1 LSGPLALV
9 ASGPFGVQG
18 PRRARFSAD
27 GRLLARARPEMDRL
41 HDLITTPPVPALAA
55 AFAGAGHEI
64 RLVGGPVRD
73 ALLAR
78 ATIDLDFT
86 TNARPPEIKKLLSAA
101 GADHV
106 FAIGEKFGTIG
117 GVFGEQVVEITTY
130 RAEEYEPGS
139 RKPKVE
145 FGDSLEGDLSRRDL
159 TINAIALDVVSGEL
173 FDPFGGR
180 ADLEARQI
188 RAVGVPASRFTE
200 DPLRLL
206 RAVRFAAQL
215 AFEIE
220 PATRRAIAENADA
233 LGSISRER
241 IAQEMAK
248 LLTSRL
254 AGLGMRLL
262 TDLGLMRQIIPEV
275 LAMRGM
281 TQDAS
286 YQHKDVYEHTL
297 QVIDQSPARL
307 PVRWAALLHDIAKP
321 RTRTVDDG
329 IVHFFGHDHL
339 GALMARKILR
349 GLHLDRD
356 TIEHVAGLVALHMR
370 ANAYDDDWTD
380 GAVRRFIREAGDVLD
395 DLLDLSAADFTSRRQ
410 DRKRAASARMLSLR
424 ERIAQIQADQEVA
437 KLSSPLDGLELM
449 ALFDRPPGPW
459 IKPIKERLLSAVL
472 DGELAPDD
480 KDGATTL
487 AQEFMA
493 EYAGS

>member
-1 LSGPLALV
+1 
-9 ASGPFGVQG
+9 
-18 PRRARFSAD
+18 
-27 GRLLARARPEMDRL
+27 MDRL
-41 HDLITTPPVPALAA
+41 HELIATPPVPALAA
-55 AFAGAGHEI
+55 AFADAGREM

-73 ALLAR
+73 TLLGR
-78 ATIDLDFT
+78 ATSDLDFT
-86 TNARPPEIKKLLSAA
+86 TNALPPEVKRLLLAA
-101 GADHV
+101 GADHI
-106 FAIGEKFGTIG
+106 FSIGEKFGTIG
-117 GVFGEQVVEITTY
+117 GVFGDLIVEVTTY
-130 RAEEYEPGS
+130 RAEEYESGS
-139 RKPKVE
+139 RKPKVA
-145 FGDSLEGDLSRRDL
+145 FGDSLEGDLSRRDF

-173 FDPFGGR
+173 FDPFGGQ

-188 RAVGVPASRFTE
+188 RAVGVAADRFAE

-220 PATRRAIAENADA
+220 PVTKRAILDNADA
-233 LGSISRER
+233 LGNISRER

-254 AGLGMRLL
+254 AGLGVRLL
-262 TDLGLMRQIIPEV
+262 TDLGLMRQIIPDV

-339 GALMARKILR
+339 GAQMARKILR
-349 GLHLDRD
+349 GLNLDRD
-356 TIEHVAGLVALHMR
+356 TIEHVGELVALHMR
-370 ANAYDDDWTD
+370 ANAYEDDWTD

-424 ERIAQIQADQEVA
+424 ERIAQIQEQQEVA

-449 ALFDRPPGPW
+449 ALFGRPPGPW
-459 IKPIKERLLSAVL
+459 IRPIKERLLSAVL

-480 KDGATTL
+480 KEGATKL
-487 AQEFMA
+487 AHEFMA
-493 EYAGS
+493 EHSRA